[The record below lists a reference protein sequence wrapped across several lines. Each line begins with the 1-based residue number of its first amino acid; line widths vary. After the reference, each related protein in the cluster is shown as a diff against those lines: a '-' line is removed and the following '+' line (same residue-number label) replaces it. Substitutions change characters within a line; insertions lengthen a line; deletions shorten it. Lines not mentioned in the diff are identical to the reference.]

1 MTSDNDLD
9 QIVEQYLSRLKEAL
23 ANVRPERRQQLI
35 ESITDHIR
43 EARSALSA
51 DSEVALRDIL
61 DRVGQP
67 EDIAAEALGDQAESP
82 ALQTTWIRR
91 RVAIAVVAVV
101 VVAGLTLGVFLVV
114 RIDNA
119 TPTTTATASASTT
132 ISVPV
137 TVPNAIGEPLASA
150 ETQFTS
156 ERLLYEVVY
165 VCSKIHLPPGVVTS
179 QSPTAGSRTR
189 TGSLVILT
197 VRTRQTCH

>member
-9 QIVEQYLSRLKEAL
+9 EIVEQYLSRLKEAL

-67 EDIAAEALGDQAESP
+67 EDIAAEALGDQTASP
-82 ALQTTWIRR
+82 ALQSTWIRR
-91 RVAIAVVAVV
+91 RVAIAVVAAVV
-101 VVAGLTLGVFLVV
+101 VVGLTLGVFLVV

-119 TPTTTATASASTT
+119 TPTTTATASTSTT

-137 TVPNAIGEPLASA
+137 TVPNVIGEPLASA
-150 ETQFTS
+150 ETQLTP

-165 VCSKIHLPPGVVTS
+165 VCSKVHVPPGVVTS

-197 VRTRQTCH
+197 VSTRQTCH